1 MSDAPKFPHAE
12 TVIIVG
18 QPNAFEILGNVQGA
32 LRRAGAPKSEIEAF
46 LAEVTSGSYEDLCAT
61 AEEYVPVEWV

>member
-1 MSDAPKFPHAE
+1 MEPKFPHAE

-32 LRRAGAPKSEIEAF
+32 LRRAGAPKDEISAF
-46 LAEVTSGSYEDLCAT
+46 LAEAMSGDYDALCAT